1 MKQCTI
7 QLLDE
12 VNCKITDLELS
23 TRKKLSNK
31 FSYEIPGARYQP
43 SVRLG
48 RWNGKECFFTIGGNT
63 FINLLPEIVPILD
76 SEGYDIDL
84 DDRRVNRRT
93 FNFDPVSETSFD
105 NITWPE
111 GHPIEGQ
118 PILLKEHQVEA
129 INKFLGDTQCLQEL
143 ATGFGKTITTA
154 ALSSIVEKYGRTII
168 IVPNKTLVTQTE
180 ADYKNMRLDTGV
192 YFGDR
197 KEIGHTHSICTWQSL
212 NNMMKNTKNGVAEIS
227 IYEFI
232 EDVVCVIV
240 DEAHCVKAQA
250 LKTLLTGP
258 MSNIPIRWGVTGT
271 VPKEQYEFMSLFCSI
286 GNVIGRLSA
295 SELQAG
301 GHLAN
306 CHVNIVQLVDHRVFL
321 NYQSELKYLL
331 DDDDRL
337 ATIAGVITKIR
348 DDGNTLVLVDR
359 VSAGKKLVELIGESA
374 VFVSGATKAGVRKEE
389 YDSISSSDG
398 KVIVATYGVASTG
411 INIPRLF
418 NIVLIEPGKSFVRC
432 IQSIGRGLRKAQDK
446 NDVVIYDITSTC
458 KFSKRHLTKR
468 RAFYKEAQYNFTQ
481 EKLEWK

>member
-1 MKQCTI
+1 MKYCTI

-12 VNCKITDLELS
+12 VNCKIIDLELT
-23 TRKKLSNK
+23 TRKKLSSK

-43 SVRLG
+43 AVRLG

-76 SEGYDIDL
+76 SEGYDIEL
-84 DDRRVNRRT
+84 DDRRFNRRT

-105 NITWPE
+105 NITWPD
-111 GHPIEGQ
+111 GHPIAGQ

-154 ALSSIVEKYGRTII
+154 ALSATVEKYGRTII

-212 NNMMKNTKNGVAEIS
+212 NNMMKNTKDGVGDIT
-227 IYEFI
+227 IHEFI
-232 EDVVCVIV
+232 QDVVCVIV
-240 DEAHCVKAQA
+240 DECHMVKGAA
-250 LKTLLTGP
+250 LKALLTGP

-271 VPKEQYEFMSLFCSI
+271 IPKEPYEFMSLFCSL
-286 GNVIGRLSA
+286 GDVIGRLGA
-295 SELQAG
+295 SDLQAG

-306 CHVNIVQLVDHRVFL
+306 CHVNIVQLVDHREFS

-337 ATIAGVITKIR
+337 KTIAGVIDRVK

-359 VSAGKKLVELIGESA
+359 VAAGKKLVELLGESA
-374 VFVSGATKAGVRKEE
+374 VFVSGSTKAGVRKDE

-458 KFSKRHLTKR
+458 RFSKRHLTKR
-468 RAFYKEAQYNFTQ
+468 RAFYKEAQYPFSQ

>member
-1 MKQCTI
+1 MKNLRLSMGTLIEAIEKYNNVKLLNNKEYNITNLNIHVRTPTGFSKINQIIRKDNLPGKKIIFDDSQILQCADGHILYEKGIEKLASKFSVSDHVDTVGEAKRI
-7 QLLDE
+7 SS
-12 VNCKITDLELS
+12 ITDDAQ
-23 TRKKLSNK
+23 N
-31 FSYEIPGARYQP
+31 SY
-43 SVRLG
+43 
-48 RWNGKECFFTIGGNT
+48 
-63 FINLLPEIVPILD
+63 
-76 SEGYDIDL
+76 YDIAIDY
-84 DDRRVNRRT
+84 
-93 FNFDPVSETSFD
+93 P
-105 NITWPE
+105 
-111 GHPIEGQ
+111 
-118 PILLKEHQVEA
+118 HQYVDA
-129 INKFLGDTQCLQEL
+129 NGIIHHN
-143 ATGFGKTITTA
+143 TITTA

-389 YDSISSSDG
+389 YDSISSTDG